1 MRKNAL
7 LGALAISSALATG
20 AWGEDKPQ
28 MAFVVNAASDF
39 WKLAEAGVN
48 AAQEELPNYET
59 QFRYPAQG
67 TAAQQNALM
76 DDLVAAGTDAIMISS
91 VDPKTSIDAFNRIA
105 AQIPLF
111 TTDSDAPNSDR
122 IAYLSCCSH
131 LC

>member
-7 LGALAISSALATG
+7 LGALVFSSALVTG
-20 AWGEDKPQ
+20 AWAEDKPQ

-76 DDLVAAGTDAIMISS
+76 DDLVAAGIASLG
-91 VDPKTSIDAFNRIA
+91 VRIHGSEGS
-105 AQIPLF
+105 
-111 TTDSDAPNSDR
+111 DSRGAVVITPQRVQFDDTVSDGWLR
-122 IAYLSCCSH
+122 LRARQ
-131 LC
+131 